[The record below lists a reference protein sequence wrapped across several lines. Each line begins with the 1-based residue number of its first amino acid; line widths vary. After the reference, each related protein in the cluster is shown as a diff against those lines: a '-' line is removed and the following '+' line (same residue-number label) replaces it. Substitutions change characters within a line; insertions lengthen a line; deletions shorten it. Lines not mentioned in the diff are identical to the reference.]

1 MHRLAYAYQFLL
13 IASIGGVFV
22 FLSDIRDA
30 YGLPEWGI
38 GLVASVGFLTTL
50 PATFVVSPFADRG
63 FTGPLI
69 VGATG
74 LAVAG
79 NLLFGFGDTLWHF
92 VVSRGLLGAAIAMG
106 GIAVKKAVIG
116 HEVDGA
122 GQKLGALLSASVAG
136 FILGPPLAS
145 QLERFGFATV
155 FIVFAVATVALTLPL
170 VSWAWN
176 SPVATS
182 RMSLSSLTRLIERPG
197 LRGAL
202 LGYTMLFGA
211 IGIFDSVI
219 DIYLDDMGA
228 TNTQVGLILLIIGTP
243 LVILPSPAGAFVER
257 TNAKRIFPLA
267 MVAAAFSVSGYGL
280 FPTMIGFTV
289 AGILHSSVEAVSFTS
304 CQVLTVRETGASQA
318 AAGQAMLEGAGAIVA
333 GTTAFFG
340 PVIFDLYGPRVLFPG
355 YGVVILL
362 GAFFVRRL
370 LARSDPSIEMAP
382 AESVVV

>member
-30 YGLPEWGI
+30 YGLPDWGI

-50 PATFVVSPFADRG
+50 PATFIVSPLADRG
-63 FTGPLI
+63 LTGPLI
-69 VGATG
+69 LGGTA

-155 FIVFAVATVALTLPL
+155 FIVFAVATVIATVPL
-170 VSWAWN
+170 VVWAWN

-202 LGYTMLFGA
+202 LGYTVLFGA
-211 IGIFDSVI
+211 VGIFDSVI

-228 TNTQVGLILLIIGTP
+228 TNTQVGLILLIIGAP
-243 LVILPSPAGAFVER
+243 LVVLPSPAGAFVER
-257 TNAKRIFPLA
+257 TNASRIFPLA
-267 MVAAAFSVSGYGL
+267 MIAAAFSVSGYGL
-280 FPTMIGFTV
+280 FPTMIGFTL
-289 AGILHSSVEAVSFTS
+289 AGIMHSSVEAVSFTS

-318 AAGQAMLEGAGAIVA
+318 AAGQAMLESAGAIIA
-333 GTTAFFG
+333 GTTAFLG
-340 PVIFDLYGPRVLFPG
+340 PVIFELYGPRVLFPG
-355 YGVVILL
+355 YGVVIFI
-362 GAFFVRRL
+362 GAIFVKRL
-370 LARSDPSIEMAP
+370 LERPNSSVEMAP
-382 AESVVV
+382 ADPVTV

>member
-13 IASIGGVFV
+13 VASIGGVFV

-50 PATFVVSPFADRG
+50 PATFIVSPLADRG
-63 FTGPLI
+63 YTGPLI
-69 VGATG
+69 IGATG

-106 GIAVKKAVIG
+106 GLAVKKAVIG

-136 FILGPPLAS
+136 FILGPPLAA

-155 FIVFAVATVALTLPL
+155 FIVFAVAIVAVTIPL
-170 VSWAWN
+170 LGWAWN

-182 RMSLSSLTRLIERPG
+182 RMTFSSVTRLLERPG

-202 LGYTMLFGA
+202 LGYTALFGA
-211 IGIFDSVI
+211 IGIFDSVV
-219 DIYLDDMGA
+219 DIYLDDLGA
-228 TNTQVGLILLIIGTP
+228 SNTEVGLILLIIGAP
-243 LVILPSPAGAFVER
+243 LVVLPSPAGSFVER
-257 TNAKRIFPLA
+257 SNARRIFPLA

-280 FPTMIGFTV
+280 FPSLIGFTL

-304 CQVLTVRETGASQA
+304 CQVLTVRETGASQS
-318 AAGQAMLEGAGAIVA
+318 AAGQALLESAGAIVA
-333 GTTAFFG
+333 GATAFMG
-340 PVIFDLYGPRVLFPG
+340 PVIFDLYGPRVLFIG
-355 YGVVILL
+355 YGSIILV
-362 GAFFVRRL
+362 GAFFSGRL
-370 LARSDPSIEMAP
+370 LNRSDRSIEMAP
-382 AESVVV
+382 AEPVVV